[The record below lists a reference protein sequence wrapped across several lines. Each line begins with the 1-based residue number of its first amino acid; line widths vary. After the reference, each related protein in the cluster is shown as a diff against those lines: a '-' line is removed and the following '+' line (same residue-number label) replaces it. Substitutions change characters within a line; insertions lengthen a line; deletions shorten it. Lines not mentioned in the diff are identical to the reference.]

1 MDLIRITAGKVI
13 PETVSLNADEVLLVV
28 IVFLVLVNIIFLLV
42 MKYKYTVGLKNRKL
56 REFIEKLM
64 LKKDVS
70 ASALN
75 SAQLTRGP
83 LMLKNI
89 RSDLLSKAKSK
100 TLPNSVCLSVCL
112 TKSTA

>member
-64 LKKDVS
+64 LKKEEK
-70 ASALN
+70 
-75 SAQLTRGP
+75 RE
-83 LMLKNI
+83 
-89 RSDLLSKAKSK
+89 R
-100 TLPNSVCLSVCL
+100 
-112 TKSTA
+112 

>member
-64 LKKDVS
+64 LKKEEK
-70 ASALN
+70 
-75 SAQLTRGP
+75 RG
-83 LMLKNI
+83 
-89 RSDLLSKAKSK
+89 R
-100 TLPNSVCLSVCL
+100 
-112 TKSTA
+112 

>member
-64 LKKDVS
+64 LKKEEK
-70 ASALN
+70 
-75 SAQLTRGP
+75 R
-83 LMLKNI
+83 
-89 RSDLLSKAKSK
+89 
-100 TLPNSVCLSVCL
+100 
-112 TKSTA
+112 

>member
-13 PETVSLNADEVLLVV
+13 PETVSLNADDVLLVV

-64 LKKDVS
+64 LKKEEK
-70 ASALN
+70 
-75 SAQLTRGP
+75 RG
-83 LMLKNI
+83 
-89 RSDLLSKAKSK
+89 R
-100 TLPNSVCLSVCL
+100 
-112 TKSTA
+112 

>member
-64 LKKDVS
+64 LEKEEKRVK
-70 ASALN
+70 AIEKL
-75 SAQLTRGP
+75 LT
-83 LMLKNI
+83 
-89 RSDLLSKAKSK
+89 
-100 TLPNSVCLSVCL
+100 TFVL
-112 TKSTA
+112 TKIEASTPIPWKFQIE

>member
-64 LKKDVS
+64 LKK
-70 ASALN
+70 
-75 SAQLTRGP
+75 RGEEGKV
-83 LMLKNI
+83 MEK
-89 RSDLLSKAKSK
+89 LLLHLCSQK
-100 TLPNSVCLSVCL
+100 
-112 TKSTA
+112 

>member
-64 LKKDVS
+64 LKKEEK
-70 ASALN
+70 
-75 SAQLTRGP
+75 RERWW
-83 LMLKNI
+83 KNYYYI
-89 RSDLLSKAKSK
+89 CAHKNKGF
-100 TLPNSVCLSVCL
+100 
-112 TKSTA
+112 TAIPWKLQIE